1 MKVKKNANAKINI
14 GLEVLN
20 KRGDN
25 FHNINTIFY
34 SLSNLYDEIFFEK
47 NDSDVINITSNV
59 PELNSSDNLIA
70 KAIKKIERKKNKK
83 FGLNIELKK
92 NIPMGA
98 GLGGGSSDAAT
109 TINAVD
115 QIYELGLSYNEKLI
129 LAQAVG
135 SDVPFFLQGGAALG
149 RSRGE
154 TLTYFNYDVPFKIV
168 IVFPDIHVSTPN
180 AYKKL
185 NRDFTPRKMVDFVA
199 ILEKAKDNP
208 SLFKSMIKNDFEKPI
223 FEDYPEIK
231 EIKNKLYDEGAVF
244 SQISGSGS
252 SVFAFFED
260 NISINSLKKTFP
272 NYQVFEAN

>member
-25 FHNINTIFY
+25 FHNLNTIFY
-34 SLSNLYDEIFFEK
+34 TLNDLYDELIFEK
-47 NDSDVINITSNV
+47 TDNKEINISSNIE
-59 PELNSSDNLIA
+59 ELNSSDNLIA

-98 GLGGGSSDAAT
+98 GLGGGSSDAAA

-154 TLTYFNYDVPFKIV
+154 TLTYFDYKVPFKIAV
-168 IVFPDIHVSTPN
+168 VFPGIHVSTPT
-180 AYKKL
+180 AYGKLDRDSTPKKM
-185 NRDFTPRKMVDFVA
+185 TDFVS
-199 ILEKAKDNP
+199 ILNKAKENP
-208 SLFKSMIKNDFEKPI
+208 SLFRSMIKNEFEKPI
-223 FEDYPEIK
+223 FEMHPEINK
-231 EIKNKLYDEGAVF
+231 IKTDLYSNGAIF
-244 SQISGSGS
+244 AQMSGSGS
-252 SVFAFFED
+252 SVFAFFEN
-260 NISINSLKKTFP
+260 NINKSDLEKLFP
-272 NYQVFEAN
+272 NYQVFIAS

>member
-34 SLSNLYDEIFFEK
+34 TLSDLYDEIIFEK

-129 LAQAVG
+129 LAQSVG

-154 TLTYFNYDVPFKIV
+154 TLTFFNYEVPFKIIV
-168 IVFPDIHVSTPN
+168 VFPDIHVSTPN

-185 NRDFTPRKMVDFVA
+185 DRDFTPRKMVDYVA
-199 ILEKAKDNP
+199 ILEKAKENP

-223 FEDYPEIK
+223 FEDYPEIN
-231 EIKNKLYDEGAVF
+231 EIKNKLYEHGAIF
-244 SQISGSGS
+244 SQMSGSGS
-252 SVFAFFED
+252 SVYAFFENNVELSSLQ
-260 NISINSLKKTFP
+260 NIFP

>member
-34 SLSNLYDEIFFEK
+34 SLSNLYDEIIFEK

-59 PELNSSDNLIA
+59 PDLNSSDNLIA

-109 TINAVD
+109 TIIAVD

-154 TLTYFNYDVPFKIV
+154 TLTYFNYDVPFKKV

-199 ILEKAKDNP
+199 ILEKTKDNP

-231 EIKNKLYDEGAVF
+231 EIKLKLYEEGAVF
-244 SQISGSGS
+244 SQMSGSGS
-252 SVFAFFED
+252 SVFAFFEND
-260 NISINSLKKTFP
+260 IDLKSIKNVFSK
-272 NYQVFEAN
+272 YQVFEAN

>member
-34 SLSNLYDEIFFEK
+34 TLNDLYDELIFEK
-47 NDSDVINITSNV
+47 NDSNEIKINSNIS
-59 PELNSSDNLIA
+59 ELNNSDNLIA
-70 KAIKKIERKKNKK
+70 KAIKKIERKKKKK
-83 FGLNIELKK
+83 FGLNIELIK

-98 GLGGGSSDAAT
+98 GLGGGSSDAAVI
-109 TINAVD
+109 INAVD

-154 TLTYFNYDVPFKIV
+154 TLTYFDYQVPYKIV
-168 IVFPDIHVSTPN
+168 IVFPDIHVSTPT

-185 NRDFTPRKMVDFVA
+185 DRDFTPRKMIDFVS

-208 SLFKSMIKNDFEKPI
+208 FLLRNMIKNDFEKPI
-223 FEDYPEIK
+223 FEMHPELK
-231 EIKNKLYDEGAVF
+231 EIKNKLYEQGAIF
-244 SQISGSGS
+244 SQMSGSGS
-252 SVFAFFED
+252 SVYAFFDEISD
-260 NISINSLKKTFP
+260 INRLRNIFP
-272 NYQVFEAN
+272 NYKVFSAS

>member
-34 SLSNLYDEIFFEK
+34 SLSNLYDEIIFEK

-231 EIKNKLYDEGAVF
+231 EIKNKLYEEGAVF
-244 SQISGSGS
+244 SQMSGSGS

-260 NISINSLKKTFP
+260 NISINSLKETFP

>member
-34 SLSNLYDEIFFEK
+34 TLSELYDEIIFEK

-59 PELNSSDNLIA
+59 HELNSSDNLIA

-129 LAQAVG
+129 LAQSVG

-154 TLTYFNYDVPFKIV
+154 TLTFFNYEVPFKIIV
-168 IVFPDIHVSTPN
+168 VFPDIHVSTPN

-185 NRDFTPRKMVDFVA
+185 DRDFTPRKMVDYVA

-231 EIKNKLYDEGAVF
+231 EIKQKLYKEGAVF
-244 SQISGSGS
+244 SQMSGSGS
-252 SVFAFFED
+252 SVFGFFEND
-260 NISINSLKKTFP
+260 IEFNSIKNTFSK
-272 NYQVFEAN
+272 YQVFEAN

>member
-34 SLSNLYDEIFFEK
+34 SLSNLYDEIIFEK

-231 EIKNKLYDEGAVF
+231 EIKNKLYEEGAVF
-244 SQISGSGS
+244 SQMSGSGS

-260 NISINSLKKTFP
+260 NISINSLKETFP
-272 NYQVFEAN
+272 NYQVYEAN